1 VSYLWLQDTLGI
13 TVAHTHQESQG
24 DVSGFTVSVPSSSP
38 LAVSRGRGREGG
50 HYDMEIRVVSILTDM
65 WITYIPIEAF
75 YNIFEIAPI
84 LRCFVFLKLT

>member
-1 VSYLWLQDTLGI
+1 
-13 TVAHTHQESQG
+13 
-24 DVSGFTVSVPSSSP
+24 
-38 LAVSRGRGREGG
+38 
-50 HYDMEIRVVSILTDM
+50 MEIRVVSILTDM